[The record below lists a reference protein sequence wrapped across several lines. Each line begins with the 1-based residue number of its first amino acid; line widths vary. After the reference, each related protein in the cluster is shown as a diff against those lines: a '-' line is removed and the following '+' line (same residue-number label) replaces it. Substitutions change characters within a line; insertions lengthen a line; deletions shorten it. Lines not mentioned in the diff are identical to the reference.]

1 MAENKKGFILYADLI
16 SIVRKLIIKDRLNK
30 TNYAGEL
37 FYAILLY
44 VNDLE
49 LVEIDFIVELAFE
62 PIKLQLK
69 RDLKKFEVK
78 RQQYSDAGK
87 ASAEARRLKKESEQ
101 SLTPLKD
108 VEVRSTNPTVT
119 DTVNVTDIV
128 TVKDIIKKEKAFNFR
143 KSLIDYGFNENLVID
158 WLKVRKT
165 KKASNTETAFNGFI
179 KQVELANNN
188 INHTLNECVNNSW
201 AGFKSEWLS
210 NTKNSQVKTE
220 KKDAALILQER
231 YGIK

>member
-1 MAENKKGFILYADLI
+1 MAENKKGFILYADLLKVVEQLPDDI
-16 SIVRKLIIKDRLNK
+16 AGKLFKIIL
-30 TNYAGEL
+30 T
-37 FYAILLY
+37 Y

-49 LVEIDFIVELAFE
+49 VQIDDLLLKIAFE

-101 SLTPLKD
+101 SLTSLDIAKS
-108 VEVRSTNPTVT
+108 RSTNPTVI

-179 KQVELANNN
+179 KQVELANND

-210 NTKNSQVKTE
+210 KTKNSQVKTE